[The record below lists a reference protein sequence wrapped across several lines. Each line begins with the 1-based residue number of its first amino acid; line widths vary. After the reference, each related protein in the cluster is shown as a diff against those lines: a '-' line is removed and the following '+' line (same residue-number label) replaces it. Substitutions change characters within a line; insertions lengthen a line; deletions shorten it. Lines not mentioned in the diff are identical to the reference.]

1 MVFDDI
7 SLPLGTLRFRM
18 NGGHGGHNGVRSML
32 AHLAGD
38 QFVRLK
44 VGIGESSGA
53 ALVGHVLGTFSL
65 QERELVENTLAR
77 AADAVQLAV
86 SSGPEKAA
94 NQFNT
99 RTSKKSKTPTEQ
111 DESQVRGADCPEHKG
126 DRDQH

>member
-1 MVFDDI
+1 
-7 SLPLGTLRFRM
+7 M

-86 SSGPEKAA
+86 SSGPENAA
-94 NQFNT
+94 NQYNT

-126 DRDQH
+126 DRDQY